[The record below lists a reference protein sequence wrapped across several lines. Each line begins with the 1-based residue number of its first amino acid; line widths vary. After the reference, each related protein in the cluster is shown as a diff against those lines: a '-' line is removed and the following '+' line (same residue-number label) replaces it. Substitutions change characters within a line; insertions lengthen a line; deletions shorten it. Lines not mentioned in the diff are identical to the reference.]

1 MKTSNKLLFSFIG
14 FVILMMIASDVVLRA
29 NYNNGRFGNHAKNE
43 GKKTWIQGLPPFKV
57 LKIEGKEI
65 HTVTITRGDT
75 ASIIF
80 ENQKHKHY
88 EYTRRDDT
96 LFLKY
101 EKDLDFRMLQC
112 PDLSTLVLVNTN
124 AYISEMKLN
133 HLKIVA
139 GNGAEVRVVNSNI
152 DHLDMEVG
160 NSATVEFSN
169 SSAIDSLSLA
179 LGKHSALYMYD
190 VPFRYT
196 HLQLDSLR
204 ELSVTGSSLSSM
216 KEMQS
221 R

>member
-14 FVILMMIASDVVLRA
+14 FVILMMIASDIVLRA
-29 NYNNGRFGNHAKNE
+29 NYNNGRFSDKAKNDD
-43 GKKTWIQGLPPFKV
+43 KKTWIEGLPPFKV
-57 LKIEGKEI
+57 LKIEGKEV
-65 HTVTITRGDT
+65 HTLTISHGDS
-75 ASIIF
+75 ARIIF
-80 ENQKHKHY
+80 GNQNYKHY
-88 EYTRRDDT
+88 EYSRRDDT

-101 EKDLDFRMLQC
+101 EKDLDFRLLEC
-112 PDLSTLVLVNTN
+112 PDLSALVLVNTN
-124 AYISEMKLN
+124 VYLSEMKLD

-169 SSAIDSLSLA
+169 NSAIDSLNLA

-221 R
+221 K